1 MNKIIA
7 VDIGGVIRTKNEHA
21 SIETDNYLEAPVVPG
36 AKEGLAF
43 LINQFGAENV
53 HLVSR
58 CRLSKQPRSLE
69 WLEHTGIFALG
80 ILKEN
85 VHLCVGFKGKIAKL
99 KELKGTSKI
108 RTIMLIDDNER
119 IIDAALCYGYVHFA
133 FVFQNYKTYVAWDAL
148 TKKHWD
154 SFMERW
160 QERFMENN

>member
-43 LINQFGAENV
+43 LVERFGAENV

-58 CRLSKQPRSLE
+58 CRLSKQKRSLE
-69 WLEHTGIFALG
+69 WLEHNGIFELG

-85 VHLCVGFKGKIAKL
+85 VHLCVGFKGKITKL
-99 KELKGTSKI
+99 KELKGGSKT

-119 IIDAALCYGYVHFA
+119 VIDAALWNWYIDFA
-133 FVFQNYKTYVAWDAL
+133 FVFKNYKTYVAWDAL

-154 SFMERW
+154 SFMESW
-160 QERFMENN
+160 QKRSMENN